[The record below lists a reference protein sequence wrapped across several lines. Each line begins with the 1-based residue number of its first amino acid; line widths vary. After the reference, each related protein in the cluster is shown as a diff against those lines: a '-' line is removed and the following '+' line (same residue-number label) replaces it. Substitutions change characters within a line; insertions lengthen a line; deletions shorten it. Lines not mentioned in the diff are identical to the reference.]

1 MSYRLGQLT
10 ALMACTVLVACSS
23 WFKPARLPVAPA
35 MPDMQNTGS
44 VEIDPD
50 WWTLFND
57 AELNRLQMQMGQ
69 GNLNVQLL
77 SAKVRQAQATL
88 LGAQANLSP
97 TVSVSAGASRSQ
109 TAGGTAANTLS
120 VTTPVS
126 WEWDVWG
133 RLDALATAAKTGL
146 QASREDLA
154 LARLSAQASLVQ
166 TYVSIRNAEQQAL
179 VLQQALS
186 AYQRALQL
194 TSYRYDAGVVSAADV
209 AQAQLQLS
217 TTQAQLIDVNSSR
230 MQLLHAL
237 AVLLGQAPGELDLA
251 ANAAL
256 PVVPALPE
264 VVSADLMQ
272 RRPDVRAAQQ
282 RVLSAQANAGAAQAV
297 FFPSVSFIANAGYS
311 NNGLSNLFTAS
322 NLLWSMGPSMALTVL
337 DGGKRKSVQAETLA
351 ALDAAG
357 IAYKQTVLQ
366 GLQEVQDNL
375 VAAYQLQL
383 QIQAQASAVDAA
395 KRNVNIAEAQYAAG
409 TVSYLNV
416 VTAQTAALAAE
427 RSLIDIQSRRVLAV
441 TQLMKNLAGRVG

>member
-1 MSYRLGQLT
+1 
-10 ALMACTVLVACSS
+10 
-23 WFKPARLPVAPA
+23 
-35 MPDMQNTGS
+35 
-44 VEIDPD
+44 
-50 WWTLFND
+50 
-57 AELNRLQMQMGQ
+57 
-69 GNLNVQLL
+69 
-77 SAKVRQAQATL
+77 
-88 LGAQANLSP
+88 
-97 TVSVSAGASRSQ
+97 
-109 TAGGTAANTLS
+109 
-120 VTTPVS
+120 
-126 WEWDVWG
+126 
-133 RLDALATAAKTGL
+133 LDALTTAAKTGL

-282 RVLSAQANAGAAQAV
+282 RVLSAQANAGAAQAA
-297 FFPSVSFIANAGYS
+297 FFPSVIFTANAGYS

-441 TQLMKNLAGRVG
+441 TQLMKNLAGRVE